1 MRKKLLS
8 LALFGIALS
17 LNAQVK
23 LSNGAEIS
31 LLGDFKTLSEIR
43 QGYKNI
49 LPETAEPAFVISQ
62 RSRLILDY
70 KSTAFDLRFSAQ
82 DTRAWGETYAVNSVK
97 PLLLHE
103 AWVKYHIN
111 PEFGLTIGR
120 QSIEYSD
127 NRIFSTSNW
136 GMQGAAH
143 DALILGYRHN
153 QTKID
158 YGIAQNNN
166 STAILEAT
174 PYILKNYK
182 SMSWL
187 WVSKKFNPKLE
198 LNFLN
203 VLAGY
208 QKLGT
213 LTTYGL
219 NTVGLKSL
227 FNTSGFL
234 FDGSAYFQFGK
245 NGLGHDH
252 QAHLYTANLKYEYQ
266 FFSLGVGYDHYSGKK
281 YSETNLTDKYFI
293 TIVESIAHGFL
304 GFMDIATGT
313 QFQKQYGIS
322 DLNIKLKYG
331 KATSFAMYFHA
342 LAYAQQPAE
351 NKSNQIG
358 KEFDFLLSHKFN
370 KNLSLELGYSFLL
383 THEDYKD
390 AVLGPSVNERFPQ
403 WTYLLLAFKPNLLQ

>member
-8 LALFGIALS
+8 LTLFSITLS
-17 LNAQVK
+17 LHAQIK

-49 LPETAEPAFVISQ
+49 LPETAKPTFVISQ

-70 KSTAFDLRFSAQ
+70 KSKAFDLRFSAQ

-97 PLLLHE
+97 PLLLYE

-158 YGIAQNNN
+158 YGLAQSNN
-166 STAILEAT
+166 SAAILEAT
-174 PYILKNYK
+174 PYVLKNYK

-187 WVSKKFNPKLE
+187 WVSKKFSPKLE

-219 NTVGLKSL
+219 NTVGVKSL
-227 FNTSGFL
+227 FNTSGIL

-245 NGLGHDH
+245 NGLGNDH
-252 QAHLYTANLKYEYQ
+252 QAHLYTANLKYVYQ
-266 FFSLGVGYDHYSGKK
+266 FFSVGTGYDHYSGKK
-281 YSETNLTDKYFI
+281 YSETSSMDKYFI
-293 TIVESIAHGFL
+293 TVVESISHGFL
-304 GFMDIATGT
+304 GFMDLATGT

-322 DLNIKLKYG
+322 DLNFHVKYG
-331 KATSFAMYFHA
+331 KNTSLAAYFHA
-342 LAYAQQPAE
+342 LAFAEQPAE
-351 NKSNQIG
+351 NKSRQIG

-370 KNLSLELGYSFLL
+370 KSLSLDIGYSFLL
-383 THEDYKD
+383 TNEDYKD
-390 AVLGPSVNERFPQ
+390 SVLGSSINELFPQ
-403 WTYLLLAFKPNLLQ
+403 WAYVLLTFKPNLLQ